1 MSFNLSQ
8 LLEQHGLEFKDL
20 NSQERETLEKW
31 SKAWQ
36 RQEITPEKIAEMLA
50 MLIEGVQKELADVK
64 ESTSFFSWLFNRK
77 KDIFLKARLKNY
89 LMLRDFVT
97 GPEKARKFIEEN
109 LKNINSKK
117 Q

>member
-1 MSFNLSQ
+1 MLNS
-8 LLEQHGLEFKDL
+8 LLEKFDLTPDTL
-20 NSQERETLEKW
+20 NSAERETFQKW
-31 SKAWQ
+31 ADALQKS
-36 RQEITPEKIAEMLA
+36 EISVEKIRDFVNA
-50 MLIEGVQKELADVK
+50 LIDSVQKELADVK

-89 LMLRDFVT
+89 LMLREFVT
-97 GPEKARKFIEEN
+97 GPDRARKFIEEN